1 MKTSSIQSIHQD
13 YLSGKYSCESFI
25 KGKIKKAK
33 ENTLNSCL
41 LVFEDSAI
49 QQAKLVDKK
58 IKAWEKLKELEWIPF
73 WAKDTF
79 LVQDTIT
86 TWSSMILEKYR
97 APYTATVIQR
107 LLDQWAI
114 LIAKE
119 NNDAFWHGSTTENS
133 HFWPTKNAIDPTLVA
148 GWSSWGSAVN
158 VSADI
163 TTFSI
168 GEDTGW
174 SIRQPAGYNQ
184 VVWLKPSYGSVSR
197 YGCMAYA
204 SSLDTVGP
212 IAKSVSDIDIIM
224 DAIAGKDQKDFTSI
238 EYKKGKLEDLEWFD
252 FSKVRVGYYKSF
264 LESSALD
271 TEIKSS
277 IESTFAKLKEKWAT
291 VKALDFFN
299 DELLIA
305 TYYII
310 AMAETASNL
319 SRIDGIKYGY
329 RKADADDLK
338 SLYEDT
344 RYAGFSEET
353 KRRIISGNQVLA
365 QWFLDKYYTKALI
378 AREKL
383 IKHFKKDFEEVDFI
397 ISPVTPQ
404 KAPKIGTTLKDP
416 VAMYMSDIYTVG
428 FSLGKLPTISLPLQS
443 PTGIQITW
451 DYTKDALLL
460 KFAHNLDILCV

>member
-25 KGKIKKAK
+25 KEKIKKAK

-49 QQAKLVDKK
+49 KQAKLVDKK
-58 IKAWEKLKELEWIPF
+58 IKAWKKLKDLEGIPF
-73 WAKDTF
+73 GAKDTF
-79 LVQDTIT
+79 LVEDTIT
-86 TWSSMILEKYR
+86 TWSSMILENYT

-119 NNDAFWHGSTTENS
+119 NNDAFGHGSTTENS
-133 HFWPTKNAIDPTLVA
+133 HFWPTKNAKDPTLVA
-148 GWSSWGSAVN
+148 GWSSWWSAAN
-158 VSADI
+158 VSVDI

-184 VVWLKPSYGSVSR
+184 VVWLKPSYGSISR

-212 IAKSVSDIDIIM
+212 IAKSVIDIDIIM
-224 DAIAGKDQKDFTSI
+224 DVIAGKDEKDFTSI

-252 FSKVRVGYYKSF
+252 FSKVKIGYYKSF

-271 TEIKSS
+271 SEIKSS
-277 IESTFAKLKEKWAT
+277 IESTFTKLKEKWAT
-291 VKALDFFN
+291 IKALDFFN

-329 RKADADDLK
+329 RKNDTQDLK

-344 RYAGFSEET
+344 RYEWFSEET

-365 QWFLDKYYTKALI
+365 QGFLDKYYTKALI

-383 IKHFKKDFEEVDFI
+383 IEHFKKDFEEVDFI

-404 KAPKIGTTLKDP
+404 KAPKIWTTLKDP

-451 DYTKDALLL
+451 DYTKDASLL
-460 KFAHNLDILCV
+460 KFAHNLDILCA